1 MDNFFL
7 FLSAQIGI
15 LIASGV
21 SYLILIAIDCL
32 TYNDEKKTLAW
43 LAGIF
48 GMVTLNVLIWLHS
61 SGQTLWA
68 VVLIFGAFA
77 TMWIP
82 YRIKYIREE
91 KSEIETLINVIFDII
106 AILIIVA
113 ILVATL
119 ILTW

>member
-1 MDNFFL
+1 MDKFSL
-7 FLSAQIGI
+7 FLLAQLGI

-32 TYNDEKKTLAW
+32 TGEDEKKTLAW

-48 GMVTLNVLIWLHS
+48 GVVTLNVLIWLHF
-61 SGQTLWA
+61 SGNTWWA
-68 VVLIFGAFA
+68 LVLIFGAFA

-91 KSEIETLINVIFDII
+91 KSEVEKAIYVIVDII